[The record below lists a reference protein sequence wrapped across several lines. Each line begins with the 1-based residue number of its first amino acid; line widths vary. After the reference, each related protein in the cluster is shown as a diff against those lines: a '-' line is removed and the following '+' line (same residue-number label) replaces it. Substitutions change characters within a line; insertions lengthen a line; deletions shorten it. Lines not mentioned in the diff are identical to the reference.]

1 MRIGMISPYSLTVP
15 GGVQGQI
22 LGLARALRAAGESV
36 RVLAPCD
43 GPPPEPFV
51 TPLGNCIPTGA
62 NGSVAPIAPD
72 PAAQLR
78 TIRALRD
85 EDFDLLH
92 LHEPMAPGPAMT
104 ALLLKPAPI
113 VATFHRAGA
122 SVGYDT
128 LRPLFARGARRI
140 DRRFAVSEDA
150 KALAYEAL
158 GGSWEI
164 VFNGVDVAEF
174 RDGPVRK
181 AEGPTIL
188 FVARHEER
196 KGLVVLL
203 DAMAH
208 LDASVRLWVAG
219 TGPETARL
227 QTLHAGDPRISWLGE
242 LDDAEKAEAMR
253 GADVFCAPS
262 LHGESFGI
270 VLLEAMAAGTA
281 VVASNLPGYARVARL
296 GKDARLVPPDD
307 AVALAGALEAVLGD
321 RNERDELI
329 RSGRDRADHF
339 SMRRLAG
346 IYQNAYHELVPT

>member
-227 QTLHAGDPRISWLGE
+227 QTCLLYTSPSPRDS
-242 LDDAEKAEAMR
+242 
-253 GADVFCAPS
+253 
-262 LHGESFGI
+262 
-270 VLLEAMAAGTA
+270 
-281 VVASNLPGYARVARL
+281 
-296 GKDARLVPPDD
+296 
-307 AVALAGALEAVLGD
+307 
-321 RNERDELI
+321 
-329 RSGRDRADHF
+329 
-339 SMRRLAG
+339 
-346 IYQNAYHELVPT
+346 